1 MSTLSRGDEDPKVLS
16 LQQALL
22 GLGAPLADPPGHF
35 GLWTEASV
43 FVLQHCAG
51 IEPDGIYGPRT
62 AEILTSGNL
71 PTGFAEL
78 IVNPL
83 RVLAGVPYK
92 SQRDNEHD
100 PNSTCNVTALAM
112 AMDYFGVSKS
122 DPQAQL
128 EDELFEL
135 IRSPSGLDYYRRTS
149 PQLQQKGIPANQ
161 VYDNLVW
168 AAEQYGMRASF
179 SGKRHWKEIAQEV
192 HEGRPVLLSTT
203 LTASGHI
210 VLLVGLTETGDLVCH
225 DPYGDFKRG
234 YKSKEGAFRIYP
246 KRCVGE
252 RLKEV
257 NSDEK
262 WALFLHPGA

>member
-1 MSTLSRGDEDPKVLS
+1 MSTLLRGDEEPSVLS
-16 LQQALL
+16 LQQLLLALR
-22 GLGAPLADPPGHF
+22 APLADPPGHF

-51 IEPDGIYGPRT
+51 IEPDGIYGPQT

-71 PTGFAEL
+71 PPGFAEL
-78 IVNPL
+78 IGNPL

-112 AMDYFGVSKS
+112 AMDYLGVSRN
-122 DPQAQL
+122 DPAAQL

-135 IRSPSGLDYYRRTS
+135 IRSPSGIAYYQRTS
-149 PQLQQKGIPANQ
+149 PDLFQKGVPANQ

-168 AAEQYGMRASF
+168 AAEQYGLRATF
-179 SGKRHWKEIAQEV
+179 SGKRRWQEIAQQV
-192 HEGRPVLLSTT
+192 HAGRPVLLSTT
-203 LTASGHI
+203 LTSSGHI
-210 VLLVGLTETGDLVCH
+210 VLLVGLTATGDLVCH

-234 YKSKEGAFRIYP
+234 YKSKAGAFRIYP
-246 KRCVGE
+246 KRCVAE
-252 RLKEV
+252 HLKEV
-257 NSDEK
+257 HSDEK
-262 WALFLHPGA
+262 WALFVDPLT